1 MTGSRFGVAV
11 SVCALMASGAIAQEV
26 TDADVADAQ
35 DQESRQETVII
46 QGTKLGLSVQEADVS
61 VEVFDEVRL
70 ERESIFDLDDALL
83 RAPNVAINGNTN
95 SLTIRGINRFGAG
108 GTGVT
113 SNIYIDGLPLN
124 QTGLTFGLESVWDTA
139 QIEVLRGP
147 QSTVQGRNALAGAV
161 VVQTADPSYDW
172 LFKGRAR
179 VAEHGTEQYAATVS
193 GPIIEDQVAFRLA
206 ADYQKRDGYID
217 VVNPTTGELA
227 DQDFLESTLIRG
239 KLLLEPN
246 AIPDLRAELSYE
258 YVNTNVGIV
267 GDFVTAGALRP
278 GGGANDDLPLSDPG
292 YNDFDPNGG
301 TSFADLQTNDTR
313 IDRTIVDLS
322 YDLTDAIEIKALGTY
337 EEIQRDR
344 VIGDPINFTFGQNG
358 INDDL
363 IKTYTGELSA
373 NFDFGK
379 LTGNLG
385 TYYFENE
392 SDLVFD
398 ILVPVSGLIPPGIT
412 INPPDTLLIAN
423 TTTATDTENYAFYG
437 QARYEI
443 NDKWVVSF
451 GLRYD
456 SEKFNTTGL
465 LATTSLDPETCL
477 ATVPGFFINVPL
489 PTVDV
494 PCTVLLP
501 ATDPVPGQ
509 TDEFNAWL
517 PRASVTYNW
526 TDDISTYLAVQRG
539 YRAGGTYVQ
548 RTTDDGTVTGAPLT
562 IVGTFDPEF
571 LTNFEIGFRS
581 QFFDNDL
588 TVNATLFHSILEDQ
602 QIVLNGPTG
611 GVLDTFTDN
620 AGESELNGFEMSVDY
635 RINDEW
641 DVYGSLG
648 LLSSEFTD
656 FPFATGPQAP
666 VGNAFTTLNG
676 NTPPLSP
683 ETTLTIGGSYN
694 SNAGYFADVSAN
706 FTAQSESD
714 IANIT
719 AADLTN
725 LNNQVVLSG
734 SPLTAAERDVLSANA
749 IDEASD
755 DRTTVNVRLGY
766 RGDNFTIA
774 AFATNLF
781 DDDGLIQRNYGSV
794 LRQNGDINIFPNPNF
809 TIQQPRTV
817 GVQLDVEF

>member
-1 MTGSRFGVAV
+1 MSKKRFGFAV
-11 SVCALMASGAIAQEV
+11 SIAALLASGAL
-26 TDADVADAQ
+26 AQ
-35 DQESRQETVII
+35 DVSEADEDVSRQETVII

-61 VEVFDEVRL
+61 VEVFDAVRL

-83 RAPNVAINGNTN
+83 RAPNVSINGNTN

-139 QIEVLRGP
+139 QIEILRGP

-161 VVQTADPSYDW
+161 VVQTADPTYDW
-172 LFKGRAR
+172 FFKGRAR
-179 VAEHGTEQYAATVS
+179 VAEHGTQQYAATVS

-206 ADYQKRDGYID
+206 ADYQTRDGYID

-246 AIPDLRAELSYE
+246 AIPDLRAELIYE

-278 GGGANDDLPLSDPG
+278 GGGTNDDLPLSDAA
-292 YNDFDPNGG
+292 YSDFDPNGG
-301 TSFADLQTNDTR
+301 VSFADLQSNDTK
-313 IDRTIVDLS
+313 IDRAIVDLS

-344 VIGDPINFTFGQNG
+344 VIGDPVNFTFGQNG

-363 IKTYTGELSA
+363 IKTFSGELSA

-392 SDLVFD
+392 SDLIFD
-398 ILVPVSGLIPPGIT
+398 ILVPVAGLVPPGIT
-412 INPPDTLLIAN
+412 INPADTLLIAN

-456 SEKFNTTGL
+456 SEKFSTSGL
-465 LATTSLDPETCL
+465 VATASLEPATCL
-477 ATVPGFFINVPL
+477 ATVPGFFVNAPL

-509 TDEFNAWL
+509 DDEFNAWL
-517 PRASVTYNW
+517 PRASITYNW
-526 TDDISTYLAVQRG
+526 SDDISTYFAVQRG

-548 RTTDDGTVTGAPLT
+548 RTTDDGTITGSPLT

-611 GVLDTFTDN
+611 GVLDTFTEN
-620 AGESELNGFEMSVDY
+620 AGESELNGLEVSVDY

-656 FPFATGPQAP
+656 FPFAVGPQAIA
-666 VGNAFTTLNG
+666 GNPFTSLNG

-683 ETTLTIGGSYN
+683 DTTLSVGGSYN
-694 SNAGYFADVSAN
+694 SNTGYFADVSAN
-706 FTAQSESD
+706 FTAASESD

-719 AADLTN
+719 AADLID

-734 SPLTAAERDVLSANA
+734 DALTAAERSVLSANA
-749 IDEASD
+749 VDEISD
-755 DRTTVNVRLGY
+755 DRTTVNLRLGY

-781 DDDGLIQRNYGSV
+781 DDDGLLQRNYGSV
-794 LRQNGDINIFPNPNF
+794 LRQTGEINLFPNPNF
-809 TIQQPRTV
+809 TIQ
-817 GVQLDVEF
+817 